1 MKLIQFLSVTSFIF
15 AAYAE
20 DLLLVDDLLSYYGY
34 EPTEAEALGLDY
46 TIVTTAEWMTMST
59 KDFASFKAIIISD
72 PGPGTDPDDIQFLE
86 DSADVW
92 GPAVQGNIIIHGT
105 IVYYLLL
112 DSF

>member
-20 DLLLVDDLLSYYGY
+20 DLLLVDDLLSYYSL

-46 TIVTTAEWMTMST
+46 TIVTSAEWMTMST
-59 KDFASFKAIIISD
+59 KDFASFKAIVISD
-72 PGPGTDPDDIQFLE
+72 PGPGIDPDELQFLE

-105 IVYYLLL
+105 FKYNLPL
-112 DSF
+112 DLF